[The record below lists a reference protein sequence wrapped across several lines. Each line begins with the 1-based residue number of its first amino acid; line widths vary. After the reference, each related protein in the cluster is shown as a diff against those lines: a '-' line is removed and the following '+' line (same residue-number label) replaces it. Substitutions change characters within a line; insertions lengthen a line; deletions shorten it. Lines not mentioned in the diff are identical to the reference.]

1 MNNKELYESIIK
13 DVSKIIKKHLDE
25 KIDVRDLTKI
35 EADRLS
41 KQVVS
46 KISDRD
52 LDKLLETNT
61 LRKTILGSK
70 FLFNIKKSGKLIS
83 LELEMDDLP
92 KQKGNW
98 YELKS
103 WNYFT
108 SDKNE
113 FRELIKGCVNNTLRP
128 GWLDSPE
135 WYD

>member
-1 MNNKELYESIIK
+1 MNNKELYDSIIK

>member
-13 DVSKIIKKHLDE
+13 DVSKIIKKNLDE

-113 FRELIKGCVNNTLRP
+113 FRELIKGSVNNTLRP